1 MPTIAIAGSGDI
13 SVYLAEELLR
23 AGFAVTILTRSI
35 KPRLSAIHGAEQK
48 VVDFSSKQQLVDAIG
63 DAEALVCTILDYTD
77 AFIDSNL
84 ALIEACK
91 ASPRCRR
98 FVPSEFVG
106 DSQAYPEQPLF
117 YKNRLPIRA
126 ALREQDQLEFTII
139 CLGWLMDYI
148 IPRKNRHMS
157 DVGDSFAVNLADGR
171 FVVPGTGEEEIEL
184 TATRDVARA
193 VVHLLQAPRGSWE
206 EFVYISGEKIKMLNL
221 VDRVQKR
228 YGLGKDTVQH
238 VSWEELE
245 RRHAAATTGK
255 ERRLAEIQMFGISG
269 AASFDWSKVEA
280 HREKYFKGMHFRSVG
295 EVFDALDK
303 DGDLIV

>member
-23 AGFAVTILTRSI
+23 AGFAVTVLTRSI
-35 KPRLSAIHGAEQK
+35 KERLSAIPGAEQK
-48 VVDFSSKQQLVDAIG
+48 IVDFSSVPQLVDAIG
-63 DAEALVCTILDYTD
+63 DAEALVSTILNYTD
-77 AFIDSNL
+77 AFTDVNL
-84 ALIEACK
+84 ALVDACR

-106 DSQAYPEQPLF
+106 DSQAYPDQPLF
-117 YKNRLPIRA
+117 YKNREPVRA
-126 ALREQDQLEFTII
+126 ALRAQDELEFAIV

-148 IPRKNRHMS
+148 IPRKNRYMS
-157 DVGDSFAVNLADGR
+157 DVGDSFVVNLAEGR
-171 FVVPGTGEEEIEL
+171 CVVPGNGEDEIEL

-193 VVHLLQAPRGSWE
+193 VVLLLQAPKGSWE
-206 EFVYISGEKIKMLNL
+206 EFIYVSGEKTTTASL
-221 VDRVQKR
+221 VERVRKR
-228 YGLGKDTVQH
+228 YGLGEDTVQY

-245 RRHAAATTGK
+245 RAHSEAKTGK

-269 AASFDWSKVEA
+269 AASFDWRKVEA
-280 HREKYFKGMHFRSVG
+280 QREKYFKGMHFRTVK

-303 DGDLIV
+303 DDDLIV